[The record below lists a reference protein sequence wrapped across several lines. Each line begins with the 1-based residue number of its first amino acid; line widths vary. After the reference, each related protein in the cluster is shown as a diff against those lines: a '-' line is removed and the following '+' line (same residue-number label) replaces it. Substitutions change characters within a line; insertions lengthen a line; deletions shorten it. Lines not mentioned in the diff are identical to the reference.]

1 MLNTLTLFQ
10 TFLVPCLIVFLFVH
24 LLTCVP
30 LNEVSS
36 FDEGRKGILDGLNAG
51 DLAFD
56 LCGDL
61 LGPFDEL
68 CVSLNVRQFIQ
79 AAPEGLRQLVSAGLN
94 GALNELKVEVLSYA
108 VVDHG

>member
-10 TFLVPCLIVFLFVH
+10 TFLVPCLVVFLFVH

-36 FDEGRKGILDGLNAG
+36 FDEGRKGILDGLNAS

-56 LCGDL
+56 LRGDL
-61 LGPFDEL
+61 
-68 CVSLNVRQFIQ
+68 
-79 AAPEGLRQLVSAGLN
+79 
-94 GALNELKVEVLSYA
+94 
-108 VVDHG
+108 